1 MNYGLISR
9 RSRQRRPRQMNKSSA
24 LDLASYTTP
33 HKVVSDT
40 DNAQLLRFGDPS
52 LPPLL
57 IVYSLVNRPVI
68 LDLSPKRSVMT
79 TLRTHEVCPYLLAWR
94 PPQAAR
100 RHLGLAD
107 YILGDIA
114 EAVNWITRAHQ
125 QAPALLGVCQGGVL
139 ALCHAAVQPASVAGV
154 ITLAT
159 PWNNSGNDNR
169 LAQIAKRIDIS
180 ALIAATGN
188 VRGPWLAMF
197 FAALKPFALG
207 PQRYSALTAL
217 AQASS
222 QEITEFMRMERWMY
236 DGPDLAGT
244 AFAEFAEQIYQKN
257 ALANATLHID
267 SEPVSLQ
274 AIQAPVLNAYALD
287 DHLVPPSA
295 AQDLAQAVSG
305 PATEMS
311 LPGGHLSLFIG
322 RRAHA
327 ELYPKIANWVLQRSN
342 ENTCQLRNT
351 PVI

>member
-1 MNYGLISR
+1 MNESTPPETTG
-9 RSRQRRPRQMNKSSA
+9 
-24 LDLASYTTP
+24 YTTP
-33 HKVVSDT
+33 HQKVSDT
-40 DNAQLLRFGDPS
+40 DNAELLCFGDPA

-57 IVYSLVNRPVI
+57 IVYSLVNRPII
-68 LDLSPKRSVMT
+68 LDLSPKRSVMAAF
-79 TLRTHEVCPYLLAWR
+79 RANGVCPYLLAWR

-100 RHLGLAD
+100 RHLSLAD

-114 EAVNWITRAHQ
+114 EAVSWITKTHQ
-125 QAPALLGVCQGGVL
+125 QTPGLLGVCQGGVL
-139 ALCHAAVQPASVAGV
+139 ALCHAAVQPASVSGV

-159 PWNNSGNDNR
+159 PWNNTGADNR
-169 LAQIAKRIDIS
+169 LAQLAKRIDIP

-188 VRGPWLAMF
+188 VRGPGLATF

-217 AQASS
+217 AQSGSEELA
-222 QEITEFMRMERWMY
+222 EFMRMERWMY
-236 DGPDLAGT
+236 DGPDLAGA
-244 AFAEFAEQIYQKN
+244 AFAEFAEQVYQKN
-257 ALANATLHID
+257 ALADATLRLH
-267 SEPVSLQ
+267 SQPVALN
-274 AIQAPVLNAYALD
+274 AIQAPVFNAYALD

-295 AQDLAQAVSG
+295 AQGLDQMVKG

-327 ELYPKIANWVLQRSN
+327 ELYPIIADWVLQRSN
-342 ENTCQLRNT
+342 ENTCQLRGT